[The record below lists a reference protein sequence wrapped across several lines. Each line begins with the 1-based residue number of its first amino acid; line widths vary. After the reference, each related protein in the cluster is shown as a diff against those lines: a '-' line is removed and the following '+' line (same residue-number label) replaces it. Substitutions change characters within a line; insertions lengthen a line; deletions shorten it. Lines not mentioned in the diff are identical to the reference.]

1 MGRSVYSN
9 IIVKIIILNV
19 VIFALQQLFFTGEA
33 SAKFIYYFGLVPSL
47 VIEKG
52 YVWQFF
58 SYMFLHGGFWH
69 IFFNMYAL
77 LIFGIPIEQAWG
89 TKRFLKYYLFTGV
102 GAGLT
107 IFVINSFM
115 YTSLS
120 GVPTIGASGAVF
132 GILLAFGVMFP
143 NTELLLFFIIPVKA
157 KYLVVLYGAFT
168 LSALLSPETGGNIS
182 HAGHLGGLIFGIL
195 YFLYY
200 GKFGKPLRSK
210 AFKAKMSFETKKSS
224 VIKKVEEERQTEA
237 LLNIL
242 KKLKE
247 EKADSLTDDEFQK
260 YRYADIMLT
269 DIGDKI
275 CSERDFDIDDD
286 YCKKCE
292 FVESCIIREIEK
304 YIK

>member
-1 MGRSVYSN
+1 MGRSIYSN
-9 IIVKIIILNV
+9 SITKIIALNV
-19 VIFALQQLFFTGEA
+19 AIFAVQSLLFTGETLN
-33 SAKFIYYFGLVPSL
+33 KFIHYFGLVPDL
-47 VIEKG
+47 VEKG

-107 IFVINSFM
+107 IFVFNGFIHSSSSM
-115 YTSLS
+115 M
-120 GVPTIGASGAVF
+120 PTIGASGAVF
-132 GILLAFGVMFP
+132 GILLAFGAVFP
-143 NTELLLFFIIPVKA
+143 NTELLLFFVIPVKA
-157 KYLVVLYGAFT
+157 KYLVVLYGVFT

-200 GKFGKPLRSK
+200 SRFGKPLRSK
-210 AFKAKMSFETKKSS
+210 AFKAKMSFETKKDSA
-224 VIKKVEEERQTEA
+224 IKKAEEEQQTET
-237 LLNIL
+237 LISIL

-247 EKADSLTDDEFQK
+247 TGADSLTDDDFQK
-260 YRYADIMLT
+260 YRYAEIMFTGTEEKL
-269 DIGDKI
+269 
-275 CSERDFDIDDD
+275 CSEKDFNVTDD

-292 FVESCIIREIEK
+292 FIENCIIREMK
-304 YIK
+304 KDLK